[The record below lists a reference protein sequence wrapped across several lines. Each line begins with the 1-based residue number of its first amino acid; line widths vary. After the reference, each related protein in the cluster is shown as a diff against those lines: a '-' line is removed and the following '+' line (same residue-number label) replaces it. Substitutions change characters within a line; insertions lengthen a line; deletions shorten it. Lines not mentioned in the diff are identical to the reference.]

1 MSSSS
6 QHTAVTSS
14 LKASIEGFLN
24 SISLPPE
31 VSKVVQDAIQAVQQ
45 HNGEQGKGLPVG
57 EKAPDFTLLDQT
69 GKPIALSSALRE
81 GPVVLTFYR
90 GSWCPFCNL
99 QLRAY
104 SQHLPS
110 WRERFGAQ
118 LIAVTP
124 EAADPSDKASASA
137 SASSSEETSFPVLT
151 DADQTV
157 IVDYRL
163 QFTPIESYLAL
174 IKNAFA
180 LDLAQRNADRSNNLP
195 VPGTFVIDREGVI
208 RARFVDP
215 NYMTRMEP
223 SVITEALERIS
234 ASSSS

>member
-1 MSSSS
+1 MSSPS

-14 LKASIEGFLN
+14 SLKDSIEGFLN

-45 HNGEQGKGLPVG
+45 HNGEQGKGRPVG
-57 EKAPDFTLLDQT
+57 EKAPDFTLLDQK
-69 GKPIALSSALRE
+69 GKPVALSSALRE

-124 EAADPSDKASASA
+124 EAADPSDKAS
-137 SASSSEETSFPVLT
+137 SEETSFPVLT
-151 DADQTV
+151 DADQTA

-180 LDLAQRNADRSNNLP
+180 LDLTQRNADRSNNLP
-195 VPGTFVIDREGVI
+195 VPGTFVIDKEGVI

-234 ASSSS
+234 ASSSRK